1 MIGIKLSSQRAIS
14 LFEGLKD
21 NSKLKVLNIADN
33 EITDYACY
41 AITIA
46 LKKNCCLARLYMH
59 NNPLSGEAIVN
70 IVNDML
76 INSTKTVIWLPKCP
90 EGFKNKIFYLENY

>member
-1 MIGIKLSSQRAIS
+1 M
-14 LFEGLKD
+14 
-21 NSKLKVLNIADN
+21 
-33 EITDYACY
+33 Y
-41 AITIA
+41 
-46 LKKNCCLARLYMH
+46 

-90 EGFKNKIFYLENY
+90 EGFKTKFLSRKLLMGTEKVKDI